1 MQLDKKAIDRLLL
14 LDDSSLW
21 GVIRMIAS
29 QSGIDL
35 PEHIGKD
42 ELGSLREALGG
53 ASDNDIEAATQLL
66 ARFREGGGK

>member
-1 MQLDKKAIDRLLL
+1 MDLYNQNI
-14 LDDSSLW
+14 S
-21 GVIRMIAS
+21 
-29 QSGIDL
+29 L